1 VSEIE
6 LHDVVFVLLR
16 FLPWSTLP
24 SLCTHSSLL
33 ETEGAFCAFVCN
45 IITWLLILQDVTIKN
60 VRRVHGEMPQQLRE
74 LAAYSF
80 RGPEFNSQQPHGGS
94 QPSVMGSDALF
105 WRFWRQLQCTYMNE
119 INKAW
124 GKKKNSVLRDFAI
137 FEECMGCCRLLG
149 SLKLNCVHFQHGWPW
164 SECSCLSEKAH
175 R

>member
-1 VSEIE
+1 
-6 LHDVVFVLLR
+6 
-16 FLPWSTLP
+16 
-24 SLCTHSSLL
+24 
-33 ETEGAFCAFVCN
+33 
-45 IITWLLILQDVTIKN
+45 
-60 VRRVHGEMPQQLRE
+60 MPQQFRE

-124 GKKKNSVLRDFAI
+124 GKKKNSVLRDFAT

-149 SLKLNCVHFQHGWPW
+149 SLKLNCVHFNMDDHDQNVVVWVKKLTDRVMSLNTCFFLWISLGELIMLGSKNHLRKNPPTQVVYKIALF
-164 SECSCLSEKAH
+164 CRILSCRGLPFTRMEEDT
-175 R
+175 